1 MTASGVS
8 VRSRS
13 RSGVRASEQVK
24 FSSRV
29 GYPTVD
35 VVINKPSKYLDGLF
49 EIEIDWKI
57 MLDENVFR
65 CTHALDR
72 HRRRWC
78 WGFSWLDYAA
88 VTVVV
93 VRSEEP
99 ADAFLS

>member
-13 RSGVRASEQVK
+13 RSGARASERVK

-49 EIEIDWKI
+49 ETEIEWKI
-57 MLDENVFR
+57 MLVENVFR
-65 CTHALDR
+65 TYPHA
-72 HRRRWC
+72 
-78 WGFSWLDYAA
+78 
-88 VTVVV
+88 
-93 VRSEEP
+93 
-99 ADAFLS
+99 